1 MVFIIVWEVLPDKFD
16 ELFSNNRFRISAV
29 LWVEPYNFSVSIF
42 SKVLS
47 MVMVIKV
54 MVNVMVMVN
63 VHYPLVLFYC

>member
-1 MVFIIVWEVLPDKFD
+1 MVFIIVWEVLPDKSD

>member
-1 MVFIIVWEVLPDKFD
+1 MVFIIVWEVLPDKLD